1 MSLEFPAQR
10 TAPDSDHMGGL
21 VECMTRPIAQRAS
34 GLMLDRSL
42 DSTPAERRGLDAC
55 KLQGPSP
62 SLVIS
67 CIALFVALGGVGYAA
82 ATGSIDGREIKNNSV
97 AGRDIKNNSIAG
109 RDVRTSGLTG
119 SDVRAKPLTGAD
131 INEAG
136 LGKVPSASQAD
147 SATTANTASSAN
159 TANSAGSVGG
169 FTLRKV
175 DYRGTNVTPI
185 EIFNAGGLQIS
196 AACVAD
202 DLSLTARTTKEDSSI
217 YSSFDDL
224 EAAADPAGNDFED
237 RGFDT
242 TETFDLLPGGG
253 AASGG
258 ADDPALVHFQF
269 DALDGTV
276 ATGILAADELN
287 SGADDCRVSGTVTFG

>member
-1 MSLEFPAQR
+1 M
-10 TAPDSDHMGGL
+10 
-21 VECMTRPIAQRAS
+21 
-34 GLMLDRSL
+34 
-42 DSTPAERRGLDAC
+42 

-97 AGRDIKNNSIAG
+97 ASRDIKNDSIAG
-109 RDVRTSGLTG
+109 RDVGANS
-119 SDVRAKPLTGAD
+119 LTGAD
-131 INEAG
+131 IDEFR
-136 LGKVPSASQAD
+136 LGKVPAAGQAD
-147 SATTANTASSAN
+147 SATPANTASSAN
-159 TANSAGSVGG
+159 TANSASTANSADSVGG

-175 DYRGTNVTPI
+175 NYRGTNVAPI
-185 EIFNAGGLQIS
+185 EIFSAGGLQIS
-196 AACVAD
+196 ATCVAD

-224 EAAADPAGNDFED
+224 DAAADPAGGGFED
-237 RGFDT
+237 RGFGT
-242 TETFDLLPGGG
+242 TQTFDLLPGGG

-276 ATGILAADELN
+276 ATGILATDEFN
-287 SGADDCRVSGTVTFG
+287 SDANDCRVSGTVTVG